1 MYLDERGN
9 KLLEEVLRNP
19 SITNK
24 KLQEDFSLSRRQVD
38 YSFKKI
44 NEWLKDQGKKEIQK
58 VNGQYRINS
67 RDLELFE
74 IKREASQFN
83 SYIPSEKER
92 SYLIVILI
100 LLRNEEL
107 SLNHFIYDLEV
118 SKNTVLQDMKAVQKI
133 LDLFDLR
140 IVYSRSEG
148 YHFEGSE
155 WDKRSVMLEAIKYI
169 LDSFGGEIFLQKFM
183 KINHERIT
191 SLQNSIMKIEKQLG
205 LNFVDSEMNVL
216 PYSFEGIF
224 KRIALGKTLNTN
236 FLIDFNEL
244 SDTREYEAI
253 RILIESEDQK
263 IVSTDERL
271 YITLQLLTSKVV
283 KKSTLSGEE
292 IPKLKNAL
300 KECLIQFEKKSVVY
314 LADKEGLLEKLFAH
328 FKPAYYRIKY
338 NLTTDYSILD
348 KIGKEFDILHY
359 IVKQSIDPLRE
370 CLNSEIPEKESMFIT
385 LFIGGHIIDN
395 QEKITTNAKLK
406 AVVVCPNGLSVSK
419 LMKQTFDQL
428 FPEIYFHSAL
438 SIREFNQNKLNYDL
452 VFSVTPVETDKKLFI
467 VNQMMDHDEKIAL
480 RKRVINEGF
489 LLEMPSLNID
499 ALMRT
504 INDFCDIKDEK
515 GLIESLK
522 GLVKAEPV
530 TNIPI
535 KLTQAKKE
543 IQLNE
548 LLDSKMI
555 QRVKSVSSW
564 YEAIELVS
572 IPLIEKNIITIN
584 YVEEMK
590 KQFPTI
596 SDYIILRRTI
606 AIPHAEVEESAKKIG
621 MSMIYIEEGLPTI
634 NGTSIH
640 FVVVIAAIDKKTH
653 FTSLLQL
660 MELAGNQEQLD
671 RLKQSKSHLEMADLI
686 VEFIHE
692 TNSIHEK

>member
-1 MYLDERGN
+1 MYLDERSN
-9 KLLEEVLRNP
+9 QLLEEVLRNP

-24 KLQEDFSLSRRQVD
+24 KLQENFSLSRRQVD

-44 NEWLKDQGKKEIQK
+44 NDWLKDQGKKQIQK
-58 VNGQYRINS
+58 VNGQYRIDNS
-67 RDLELFE
+67 NLELFE
-74 IKREASQFN
+74 IKPEVAQLD

-92 SYLIVILI
+92 SYLIILLI
-100 LLRNEEL
+100 LLRDEEL
-107 SLNHFIYDLEV
+107 SLNHFIYDLAV

-133 LDLFDLR
+133 IAPFELQV
-140 IVYSRSEG
+140 IYTRSEG
-148 YHFEGSE
+148 YHFEGNE
-155 WDKRSVMLEAIKYI
+155 WNKRSIMQEAIKYI
-169 LDSFGGEIFLQKFM
+169 LHSFGGEIFLQKFM
-183 KINHERIT
+183 KISQERIT
-191 SLQNSIMKIEKQLG
+191 SLQKLIMKIEDQLG
-205 LNFVDSEMNVL
+205 LTFVDSDMNIL

-224 KRIALGKTLNTN
+224 KRIALGKTINAN

-253 RILIESEDQK
+253 KILIESEDQTMISK
-263 IVSTDERL
+263 DERL

-283 KKSTLSGEE
+283 NKNTLSGEE

-314 LADKEGLLEKLFAH
+314 LVDKEGLLEKLFAH

-338 NLTTDYSILD
+338 NLTTDYGILD

-370 CLNSEIPEKESMFIT
+370 YLNSDIPEKEAMFIT
-385 LFIGGHIIDN
+385 LFIGGHIIDS
-395 QEKITTNAKLK
+395 QEIIATNSKLK
-406 AVVVCPNGLSVSK
+406 AIVVCPNGLSVSK
-419 LMKQTFDQL
+419 LMKQTLDQL
-428 FPEIYFHSAL
+428 FPEIYFYPAL

-452 VFSVTPVETDKKLFI
+452 VFSATSVETNKKLFI

-499 ALMRT
+499 ILMRT
-504 INDFCDIKDEK
+504 INEFCDIKDEN

-522 GLVKAEPV
+522 GIIHADPV
-530 TNIPI
+530 ANKRIMSPEI
-535 KLTQAKKE
+535 KKE
-543 IQLNE
+543 IQLYD
-548 LLDSKMI
+548 LLDSEMI

-564 YEAIELVS
+564 YEAIELAS
-572 IPLIEKNIITIN
+572 KPLIEKKKITTN

-596 SDYIILRRTI
+596 SEYIILRETI
-606 AIPHAEVEESAKKIG
+606 AIPHAEVEKGVKKIG
-621 MSMIYIEEGLPTI
+621 MSMIYIEEGLPTD
-634 NGTSIH
+634 NGTVIH

-660 MELAGNQEQLD
+660 MELAGNQEQLTN
-671 RLKQSKSHLEMADLI
+671 LKNAESHLDMYKLI
-686 VEFIHE
+686 VDFTHE
-692 TNSIHEK
+692 TNSIH

>member
-1 MYLDERGN
+1 MYLDERSN
-9 KLLEEVLRNP
+9 QLLEEVLRNP

-24 KLQEDFSLSRRQVD
+24 KLQENFSLSRRQVD

-44 NEWLKDQGKKEIQK
+44 NDWLKDQGKKQIQK
-58 VNGQYRINS
+58 VNGQYRIDSSN
-67 RDLELFE
+67 LELFE
-74 IKREASQFN
+74 IKQEATHFD

-92 SYLIVILI
+92 SYLIILLI

-118 SKNTVLQDMKAVQKI
+118 SKNTVLQDMKAVQNI
-133 LDLFDLR
+133 IDPFDLQV
-140 IVYSRSEG
+140 IYTRSEG
-148 YHFEGSE
+148 YHFEGNE
-155 WDKRSVMLEAIKYI
+155 WNKRSVMLEAIKYI
-169 LDSFGGEIFLQKFM
+169 LHSFGGETFLQKFM
-183 KINHERIT
+183 KISQERIT
-191 SLQNSIMKIEKQLG
+191 SLQKLIMRIEDQLG
-205 LNFVDSEMNVL
+205 LTFVDLDMNIL

-224 KRIALGKTLNTN
+224 KRIALGKTINAN

-253 RILIESEDQK
+253 KILIESEDQTMISK
-263 IVSTDERL
+263 DERL

-283 KKSTLSGEE
+283 NKSTLSGEE

-314 LADKEGLLEKLFAH
+314 LVDKVGLLEKLFAH

-338 NLTTDYSILD
+338 NLTTDYGILD

-359 IVKQSIDPLRE
+359 IVKQSINPLRE
-370 CLNSEIPEKESMFIT
+370 YLNSDIPEKEVMFIT
-385 LFIGGHIIDN
+385 LFIGGHIIDS
-395 QEKITTNAKLK
+395 QEIIATNPKLK

-419 LMKQTFDQL
+419 LMMQTLDQL
-428 FPEIYFHSAL
+428 FPEIYFYPAL

-452 VFSVTPVETDKKLFI
+452 VFSATPVETNKKLFI
-467 VNQMMDHDEKIAL
+467 VNQMMDHDEKISL

-489 LLEMPSLNID
+489 HLEMPSLNID
-499 ALMRT
+499 VLMRT
-504 INDFCDIKDEK
+504 INEFCDIKDEN

-522 GLVKAEPV
+522 GLVQAEPV
-530 TNIPI
+530 TNKHI
-535 KLTQAKKE
+535 KPSETKKE
-543 IQLNE
+543 IQLDD

-555 QRVKSVSSW
+555 QRVKSVSDW
-564 YEAIELVS
+564 HEAIELAS
-572 IPLIEKNIITIN
+572 KPLLEKNIITMN
-584 YVEEMK
+584 YIEEMK

-596 SDYIILRRTI
+596 SEYIILQRTV
-606 AIPHAEVEESAKKIG
+606 AIPHAEFEKGVRKIG
-621 MSMIYIEEGLPTI
+621 MSMIYIEEGLPAI
-634 NGTSIH
+634 NGTLIH

-671 RLKQSKSHLEMADLI
+671 KLKNAKSHLEMYKII
-686 VEFIHE
+686 VDFTHE
-692 TNSIHEK
+692 TNIIQ

>member
-1 MYLDERGN
+1 MYLDERSN
-9 KLLEEVLRNP
+9 QLLEEVLRNP

-24 KLQEDFSLSRRQVD
+24 KLQENFSLSRRQVD

-44 NEWLKDQGKKEIQK
+44 NDWLKDQGKKQIQK
-58 VNGQYRINS
+58 VNGQYRIDNS
-67 RDLELFE
+67 NLELFE
-74 IKREASQFN
+74 IKPEVAQLD

-92 SYLIVILI
+92 SYLIILLI
-100 LLRNEEL
+100 LLRDEEL
-107 SLNHFIYDLEV
+107 SLNHFIYDLAV

-133 LDLFDLR
+133 IAPFELQV
-140 IVYSRSEG
+140 IYTRSEG
-148 YHFEGSE
+148 YHFEGNE
-155 WDKRSVMLEAIKYI
+155 WNKRSVMQEAIKYI
-169 LDSFGGEIFLQKFM
+169 LHSFGGEIFLQKFM
-183 KINHERIT
+183 KISQERIM
-191 SLQNSIMKIEKQLG
+191 SLQKLIMKIEDQLG
-205 LNFVDSEMNVL
+205 LTFVDSDMNIL

-224 KRIALGKTLNTN
+224 KRIALGKTINAN

-253 RILIESEDQK
+253 KILIESEDQTMISK
-263 IVSTDERL
+263 DERL

-283 KKSTLSGEE
+283 NKNTLSGEE

-314 LADKEGLLEKLFAH
+314 LVDKEGLLEKLFAH

-338 NLTTDYSILD
+338 NLTTDYGILD

-370 CLNSEIPEKESMFIT
+370 YLNSDIPEKEAMFIT
-385 LFIGGHIIDN
+385 LFIGGHIIDS
-395 QEKITTNAKLK
+395 QEIIATNSKLK
-406 AVVVCPNGLSVSK
+406 AIVVCPNGLSVSK
-419 LMKQTFDQL
+419 LMKQTLDQL
-428 FPEIYFHSAL
+428 FPEIYFYPAL

-452 VFSVTPVETDKKLFI
+452 VFSATPVETNKKLFI

-499 ALMRT
+499 ILMRT
-504 INDFCDIKDEK
+504 INEFCDIKDEN

-522 GLVKAEPV
+522 GLVQTDLVANKRIMPSE
-530 TNIPI
+530 T
-535 KLTQAKKE
+535 KKE
-543 IQLNE
+543 IQLHD
-548 LLDSKMI
+548 LLDSEMI

-564 YEAIELVS
+564 YEAIELAS
-572 IPLIEKNIITIN
+572 KPLIEKKKITTN

-596 SDYIILRRTI
+596 SEYIILREAI
-606 AIPHAEVEESAKKIG
+606 AIPHAEVEKGVKKIG
-621 MSMIYIEEGLPTI
+621 MSMIYIEEGLPTDK
-634 NGTSIH
+634 GTVIH
-640 FVVVIAAIDKKTH
+640 FVVVIAAIDKKAH

-660 MELAGNQEQLD
+660 MELAGNQEQLPN
-671 RLKQSKSHLEMADLI
+671 LKNAESHLDMYKLI
-686 VEFIHE
+686 VDFTHE
-692 TNSIHEK
+692 TNSIH